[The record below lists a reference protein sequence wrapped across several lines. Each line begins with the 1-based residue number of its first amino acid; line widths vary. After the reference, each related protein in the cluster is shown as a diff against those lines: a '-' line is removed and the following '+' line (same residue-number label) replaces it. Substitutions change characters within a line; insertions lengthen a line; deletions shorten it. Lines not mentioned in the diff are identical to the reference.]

1 MSETTTYEGSCH
13 CGAVRFT
20 VTMAPPTK
28 AYACNCSMCRR
39 AGWLIAF
46 LPADKATIVA
56 GERELTDYQFGK
68 KHIHHLFCRT
78 CGVRAFSR
86 GKDKN
91 DNPTM
96 AVNLRCLAG
105 LDPTTL
111 PVETFD
117 GASL

>member
-13 CGAVRFT
+13 CGAVKFN

-39 AGWLIAF
+39 AGWLLAF
-46 LPADKATIVA
+46 TSADQVSITS
-56 GERELTDYQFGK
+56 GESELTDYQFGK

-78 CGVRAFSR
+78 CGVRSFSR
-86 GKDKN
+86 GKDKQGKE
-91 DNPTM
+91 TM
-96 AVNLRCLAG
+96 AVNMRCLTG

-111 PVETFD
+111 PVESFD